1 MSAAMTSA
9 ERVRAAFNLEEP
21 DRVPILFRG
30 TDPWAHHWS
39 SQVERARFMLQ
50 RGADARLH
58 LGVPAPMHPE
68 VSTTLRREEAEP
80 YPILHKLYQT
90 PAGDLHAAV
99 QITPDWQVEDIPLY
113 SDHAWPRGVQYL
125 VKTEADL
132 EALGYVLHDPRETDL
147 SGFFDGAAAVRRS
160 AQELGVIVEGSMRPA
175 PLYAMGLIGG
185 ERCLMAVRDEP
196 ELIQA
201 TLEVV
206 QPWCRA
212 ALELLLEAG
221 VDVAYRSNC
230 YETVDLF
237 APGDIRE
244 LFMPL
249 LEEDAR
255 ICRQAG
261 VPLHGFAQTG
271 IMPLLE
277 DWADAGVSIISS
289 LDPVGPNAMDL
300 EETKRRVGERCC
312 LMGGVDNRGPFI
324 EGTPEEMER
333 TVIETLRVMAPGGG
347 YILSPAGMIFPEG
360 RPENLQAFIDAG
372 RRWGRYPLDIP

>member
-1 MSAAMTSA
+1 MSDAMTSA
-9 ERVRAAFNLEEP
+9 ERVRAAFRLEEP

-39 SQVERARFMLQ
+39 SQVERAQFLLE
-50 RGADARLH
+50 RGADARLR

-68 VSTTLRREEAEP
+68 VTTKLWREEAQP
-80 YPILHKLYQT
+80 CPILHKLYRT
-90 PAGDLHAAV
+90 PAGDLHTAV
-99 QITPDWQVEDIPLY
+99 QITPDWQVADIPLY

-132 EALGYVLHDPRETDL
+132 EGLGYVLDDPRNTDL
-147 SGFFDGAAAVRRS
+147 SSFFESAAAVRRS

-175 PLYAMGLIGG
+175 PLYAMGFIGG

-212 ALELLLEAG
+212 ALELLLDAG
-221 VDVAYRSNC
+221 VDVTYRSNC

-237 APGDIRE
+237 APTDIRE

-289 LDPVGPNAMDL
+289 LDPVGPNAMNL
-300 EETKRRVGERCC
+300 QETKRRVGDRCC

-324 EGTPEEMER
+324 EGTPEEMEQ

-360 RPENLQAFIDAG
+360 RPENLQAFLDAG
-372 RRWGRYPLDIP
+372 RRWGRYPLDLP